1 MDIKN
6 TQTKND
12 TTLSELENGVAISC
26 TTVLP
31 MQSSMLNKTRMK
43 IKYGT
48 IDEISPGRRQ
58 LAIS

>member
-12 TTLSELENGVAISC
+12 TTLSALENVVAISY

-31 MQSSMLNKTRMK
+31 MQSSMLNKTPMK

-48 IDEISPGRRQ
+48 IDEITPGRRQ